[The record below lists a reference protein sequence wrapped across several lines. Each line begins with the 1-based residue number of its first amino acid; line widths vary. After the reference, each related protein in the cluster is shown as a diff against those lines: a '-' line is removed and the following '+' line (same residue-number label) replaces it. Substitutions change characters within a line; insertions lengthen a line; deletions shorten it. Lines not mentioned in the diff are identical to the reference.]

1 MLYGYARVS
10 TDKQEDSADDQARR
24 LREYAE
30 RTGAAFGGVF
40 VDEDQ
45 SASKIKFSHRTQ
57 GRVLWDKLQPGDS
70 VVFTKSDRAFRSV
83 LDAVTTVAHWK
94 SLGIGAIFLDTGIDI
109 TTPAGELFF
118 NQMSAFAQFESQMIG
133 QRQRD
138 SIAYRKRAGRPY
150 GTMRPF
156 GWVAKDK
163 AFVPY
168 QPERDIGD
176 LVVAMR
182 QAGTPFTAI
191 CLHLCKKELRKPAN
205 KRGVRGY
212 YGLTDT
218 VALHRAAV
226 AGYPKLPPRLSQSQW
241 RDETQRAEKSHATQP
256 AHGASCHG
264 RTCP

>member
-30 RTGAAFGGVF
+30 RTGAEFGGVF

-45 SASKIKFSHRTQ
+45 SASKIPFSRRKQ
-57 GRVLWDKLQPGDS
+57 GRILWDLLRPGDS

-83 LDAVTTVAHWK
+83 LDAVTTVARWK
-94 SLGIGAIFLDTGIDI
+94 SLGIGAVFLDTGIDI

-150 GTMRPF
+150 GTLRPF
-156 GWVAKDK
+156 GWVARDK
-163 AFVPY
+163 AFVAY

-176 LVVAMR
+176 MVVAMR
-182 QAGTPFTAI
+182 DAGRSFTDI
-191 CLHLCKKELRKPAN
+191 CLHLCKRELRKPPN
-205 KRGVRGY
+205 KKGVRGY

-218 VALHRAAV
+218 VALHRAAA
-226 AGYPKLPPRLSQSQW
+226 AGYPRIPPRLSQAQW
-241 RDETQRAEKSHATQP
+241 NAEQQLAEKSHATQP
-256 AHGASCHG
+256 
-264 RTCP
+264 TP